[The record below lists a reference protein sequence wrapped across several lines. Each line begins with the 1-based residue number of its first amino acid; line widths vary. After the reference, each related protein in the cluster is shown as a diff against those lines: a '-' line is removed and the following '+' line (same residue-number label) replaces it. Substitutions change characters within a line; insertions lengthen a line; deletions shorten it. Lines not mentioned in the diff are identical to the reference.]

1 MHTITIYKVIGYGN
15 FLFPISNGMDRT
27 KKIDKLFFGIVLALV
42 LGGFFVFVSAAI
54 GLLAREGAR
63 FESVLASQ
71 VFLGLIG
78 GSVALWFFSRVHYSF
93 LRKYA
98 FLIFGLS
105 LVATAAVFIPGIGF
119 EHGGATRW
127 LFLGPIS
134 FQPSE
139 FLKVGALIGLAGW
152 FAGPRV
158 RADSLSRGF
167 LPFLAIVG
175 LSGTLLLLQPDMG
188 TFIVLVASL
197 LGVFISAGGKWR
209 HVFVFFLLG
218 VMVAFAYTSI
228 KPHALDRVL
237 TFIDPARDPA
247 GSSWQIQQSLIAV
260 GSGGVFGRGFGQ
272 SVQKFGF
279 LPEPIGDSIFAV
291 ASEEFGFVG
300 ASTLIILFIFFLAR
314 GLSIA
319 RRAPDPFSG
328 LLALGIVIMIVS
340 QAFLNIGAILG
351 VLPLTGVPLLFVSH
365 GGSALF
371 FALLSVG
378 IVLNISRH
386 ARKT

>member
-1 MHTITIYKVIGYGN
+1 MG
-15 FLFPISNGMDRT
+15 S
-27 KKIDKLFFGIVLALV
+27 KKIDRVFLAIIFALT

-71 VFLGLIG
+71 VFLGLLG
-78 GSVALWFFSRVHYSF
+78 GIIALWFFSRAHYV
-93 LRKYA
+93 LWRRYA
-98 FLIFGLS
+98 FWIFGASALLTA
-105 LVATAAVFIPGIGF
+105 LVFLPGIGF

-127 LFLGPIS
+127 IFIGPVS

-139 FLKVGALIGLAGW
+139 FLKLGVLVALAAW
-152 FAGPRV
+152 FTSSRG
-158 RADSLSRGF
+158 RADSFTRGF
-167 LPFLAIVG
+167 LPFLFFVG
-175 LSGTLLLLQPDMG
+175 LSGALLLLQPDMG
-188 TFIVLVASL
+188 TFIVLVLSS
-197 LGVFISAGGKWR
+197 LGVFIVAGGKWR
-209 HVFVFFLLG
+209 HVFIFFLMG
-218 VMVAFAYTSI
+218 IMVAAMYTWV

-237 TFIDPARDPA
+237 TFIDPARDPS

-291 ASEEFGFVG
+291 AGEEFGFVG

-319 RRAPDPFSG
+319 RRAGDQFGG
-328 LLALGIVIMIVS
+328 LLAAGIVIMIAS

-365 GGSALF
+365 GGTALF
-371 FALLSVG
+371 FALLSAG
-378 IVLNISRH
+378 IVLNISQYT
-386 ARKT
+386 RK